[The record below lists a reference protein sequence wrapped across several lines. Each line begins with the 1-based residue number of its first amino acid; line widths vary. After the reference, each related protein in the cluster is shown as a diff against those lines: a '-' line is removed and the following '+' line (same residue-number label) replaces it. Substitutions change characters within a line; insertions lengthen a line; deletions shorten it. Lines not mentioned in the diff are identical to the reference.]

1 MKNIIVIAGP
11 TGVGKTKLS
20 VQLAKLIDAEIIN
33 ADSMQVYK
41 NLNIGTAKIK
51 DDEKENIVHHLFDIV
66 DINDIYTIFD
76 YQKDCRKEIEKI
88 LKKGKK
94 VILVGGSGLYIRS
107 ALYDYKFEK
116 ENIKNSYDDKTNAE
130 LLEIVKKIEPNTT
143 IHINNRKRLI
153 RFLQKKDNNQEI
165 RNFAEPIYDFD
176 IIGLTTDREKL
187 YDIIDNRVDKMIDDG
202 LIEEVKRLYDK
213 LDSEYSKQEFL
224 IIQSDMSKISEID
237 KLTNSVFSLDAVIF
251 AEGGEGTEDLPVYN
265 GSLGNVHCR
274 ISRTFPSGKL
284 DWGSDS
290 SLGARPD
297 ERSGNRGLR
306 RGRGRGKETAGF
318 HSGGCIHRGRRTEA
332 FFDCLRKQL

>member
-130 LLEIVKKIEPNTT
+130 LLEIVKKIVPNTT

-213 LDSEYSKQEFL
+213 KINSKAINTGIGYKELYKYF
-224 IIQSDMSKISEID
+224 DGD
-237 KLTNSVFSLDAVIF
+237 VSL
-251 AEGGEGTEDLPVYN
+251 
-265 GSLGNVHCR
+265 
-274 ISRTFPSGKL
+274 
-284 DWGSDS
+284 
-290 SLGARPD
+290 
-297 ERSGNRGLR
+297 
-306 RGRGRGKETAGF
+306 
-318 HSGGCIHRGRRTEA
+318 TEA
-332 FFDCLRKQL
+332 ISLIKRNSRRYAKRQYTFFNHQFSIKWVETDYQNFSNTINEVYDYLMR

>member
-66 DINDIYTIFD
+66 DVNDIYTIFD

-213 LDSEYSKQEFL
+213 KINSKAINTGIGYKELYKYF
-224 IIQSDMSKISEID
+224 DGD
-237 KLTNSVFSLDAVIF
+237 VSL
-251 AEGGEGTEDLPVYN
+251 
-265 GSLGNVHCR
+265 
-274 ISRTFPSGKL
+274 
-284 DWGSDS
+284 
-290 SLGARPD
+290 
-297 ERSGNRGLR
+297 
-306 RGRGRGKETAGF
+306 
-318 HSGGCIHRGRRTEA
+318 TEA
-332 FFDCLRKQL
+332 ISLIKRNSRRYAKRQYTFFNHQFSIKWFETDYQNFSNTINEVYDYLMR

>member
-213 LDSEYSKQEFL
+213 KINSKAINTGIGYKELYKYF
-224 IIQSDMSKISEID
+224 DGD
-237 KLTNSVFSLDAVIF
+237 VSL
-251 AEGGEGTEDLPVYN
+251 
-265 GSLGNVHCR
+265 
-274 ISRTFPSGKL
+274 
-284 DWGSDS
+284 
-290 SLGARPD
+290 
-297 ERSGNRGLR
+297 
-306 RGRGRGKETAGF
+306 
-318 HSGGCIHRGRRTEA
+318 TEA
-332 FFDCLRKQL
+332 ISLIKRNSRRYAKRQYTFFNHQFSIKWFETDYQNFSNTINEVYDYLMR

>member
-213 LDSEYSKQEFL
+213 KINSKAINTGIGYKELYKYF
-224 IIQSDMSKISEID
+224 DGD
-237 KLTNSVFSLDAVIF
+237 VSL
-251 AEGGEGTEDLPVYN
+251 
-265 GSLGNVHCR
+265 
-274 ISRTFPSGKL
+274 
-284 DWGSDS
+284 
-290 SLGARPD
+290 
-297 ERSGNRGLR
+297 
-306 RGRGRGKETAGF
+306 
-318 HSGGCIHRGRRTEA
+318 TEA
-332 FFDCLRKQL
+332 ISLIKRNSRRYAKRQYTFFNHQFSIKWVETDYQNFSNTINEVYDYLMR